1 MDGGVWADKG
11 ERRRRRRRVLLGEKR
26 RKFARRDENLS
37 GLMNFISFNLDN
49 GVEVKS
55 HRRRSSSCCRLC
67 RMWPVL
73 YAGCA
78 LSTGSA
84 AACSHQARKI
94 KVSEFHVDAKYLKS
108 VFGVCFVCFSRVRRP
123 TSEFY
128 SKGDGLCTSEQHTWN
143 DHRHATHYGAAE
155 RIQQHQRHQRENSGC
170 ESAFKFFFLLS
181 SAIAPEL
188 EVYHIKHSAHISTIK
203 H

>member
-1 MDGGVWADKG
+1 
-11 ERRRRRRRVLLGEKR
+11 
-26 RKFARRDENLS
+26 
-37 GLMNFISFNLDN
+37 MNFISFNLDN

-84 AACSHQARKI
+84 AARSHQARKI

-123 TSEFY
+123 ANFIQKAMDCVRASSTHGMTTDMPHIMVLRKGYNSTSGTREKIADVKVHLSFSFFY
-128 SKGDGLCTSEQHTWN
+128 LQPSHQSWKYITSN
-143 DHRHATHYGAAE
+143 
-155 RIQQHQRHQRENSGC
+155 IQ
-170 ESAFKFFFLLS
+170 
-181 SAIAPEL
+181 
-188 EVYHIKHSAHISTIK
+188 HISAQ
-203 H
+203 